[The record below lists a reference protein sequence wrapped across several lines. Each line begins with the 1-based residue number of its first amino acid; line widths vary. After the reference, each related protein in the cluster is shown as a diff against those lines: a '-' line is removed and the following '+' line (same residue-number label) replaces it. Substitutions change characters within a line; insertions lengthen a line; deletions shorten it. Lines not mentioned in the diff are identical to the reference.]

1 MDVNN
6 SFATSVNVREV
17 NSAVEISAANRQKI
31 QTENAEQEVTTK
43 MKKVSVVVA
52 TFRRENELKN
62 ALESLTK
69 QTYPNMEIIVVDDNG
84 DKTWNSRVVGVVE
97 AFRSEH
103 PEIPLKFIANIPN
116 MGSAQTRN
124 VGIDASEG
132 EYITFLDDDD
142 IYLPDKIRNQV
153 EFMEDGGYD
162 YSITD
167 LTLYTEGEKE
177 IDRRIRFYIKDTS
190 VSALRMYNLK
200 YHMTGT
206 DTMMFRKEYLVRI
219 QGFAPINVGDEF
231 YLMQRAIE
239 GGGKFGY
246 LPRCDVKAY
255 VHTGEGGLSSG
266 DGKIEGE
273 NAIYE
278 YKKEFFKHLKPKDVR
293 YIKMRH
299 YAVLAYAELRRKK
312 LVQFVLYAIRA
323 FFASP
328 LDFFTL
334 LK

>member
-1 MDVNN
+1 
-6 SFATSVNVREV
+6 
-17 NSAVEISAANRQKI
+17 
-31 QTENAEQEVTTK
+31 
-43 MKKVSVVVA
+43 MKLVSVVVA
-52 TFRRENELKN
+52 TFRREAELRK
-62 ALESLTK
+62 ALESLTN
-69 QTYPNMEIIVVDDNG
+69 QTYPHLEIIVVDDNG
-84 DKTWNSRVVGVVE
+84 DKAWNSKVVDVVE
-97 AFRSEH
+97 AFRREH
-103 PEIPLKFIANIPN
+103 PDIPLKLIANIPN
-116 MGSAQTRN
+116 LGSAQTRN
-124 VGIDASEG
+124 VGIEASDG
-132 EYITFLDDDD
+132 YYITFLDDDD
-142 IYLPDKIRNQV
+142 IYLPEKVSKQV
-153 EFMEDGGYD
+153 EFMEAGKYD

-167 LTLYTEGEKE
+167 LNLYNKDDKE
-177 IDRRIRFYIKDTS
+177 IDKRIRSYIKDTS

-206 DTMMFRKEYLVRI
+206 DTMMFRKEYLI
-219 QGFAPINVGDEF
+219 QIEGFAPINVGDEF

-239 GGGKFGY
+239 GEGKFGY

-266 DGKIEGE
+266 DGKIKGE

-278 YKKEFFKHLKPKDVR
+278 YKKAFFKHLNAKDVR

-312 LVQFVLYAIRA
+312 LGRFIVYAMKSFV
-323 FFASP
+323 ASP